1 MLFAKVTSNS
11 HVFATKEIYNVHKV
25 LCNFPFRRNEIILN
39 KTLANTKGIVI
50 VAGNL
55 EDEKL
60 KRFSTG
66 VVEYGRVKMLISFMV
81 SSHHANLL

>member
-11 HVFATKEIYNVHKV
+11 HIFCSRGSFYFHKV

-39 KTLANTKGIVI
+39 KTLANAKGIVI

-66 VVEYGRVKMLISFMV
+66 VVEYGRVRILISFMV
-81 SSHHANLL
+81 ASHHANLL